1 MTSLRTYRCV
11 KLRQQYIPS
20 NDSTG
25 VTNVSSS
32 KPAAVESIMFLLIS
46 LVAGVFDRCLWN
58 LEFGFEPASR
68 CFNKG
73 AQVSKL
79 FVEGRETGKATSG
92 AQMV

>member
-1 MTSLRTYRCV
+1 
-11 KLRQQYIPS
+11 
-20 NDSTG
+20 
-25 VTNVSSS
+25 
-32 KPAAVESIMFLLIS
+32 MFLLIS